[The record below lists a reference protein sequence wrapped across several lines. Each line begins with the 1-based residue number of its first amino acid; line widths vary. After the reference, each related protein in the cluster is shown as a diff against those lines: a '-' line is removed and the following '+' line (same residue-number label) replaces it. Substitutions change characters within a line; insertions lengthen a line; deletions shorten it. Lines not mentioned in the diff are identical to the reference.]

1 LKGRWCSCF
10 NPEADLNAVQTLFV
24 YDKGIIEGLGLTM
37 DSPVVPDRAKRI
49 LKRSIY
55 EGLAGNERRLN
66 LYFRPSRLTR
76 NEIITNEILQI
87 DVHVPATQ
95 DYFAYRV
102 QKRVRELL
110 HRKQVGTMI
119 LHFDGQLGELP
130 SMQGFVCVG
139 SRYNFYRV
147 I

>member
-1 LKGRWCSCF
+1 M
-10 NPEADLNAVQTLFV
+10 QTLFV

-110 HRKQVGTMI
+110 HGKQVGTMI

>member
-1 LKGRWCSCF
+1 M
-10 NPEADLNAVQTLFV
+10 E
-24 YDKGIIEGLGLTM
+24 DKEILEGIGLTT
-37 DSPVVPDRAKRI
+37 DSTQLEKAKRI
-49 LKRSIY
+49 IKRSIY
-55 EGLAGNERRLN
+55 EGLAGSERRLN
-66 LYFRPSRLTR
+66 LYFRPSRPTR

-87 DVHVPATQ
+87 DVHAPATQ
-95 DYFAYRV
+95 DYMTYRV

-110 HRKQVGTMI
+110 HKQKVGTML
-119 LHFDGQLGELP
+119 LHFEGQLGELP

>member
-1 LKGRWCSCF
+1 M
-10 NPEADLNAVQTLFV
+10 QTLFV

-66 LYFRPSRLTR
+66 LYFRPSRPSR

-102 QKRVRELL
+102 QKRVKELL
-110 HRKQVGTMI
+110 HRKQVGTML

-130 SMQGFVCVG
+130 SMQGFLRVG

-147 I
+147 V

>member
-1 LKGRWCSCF
+1 MG
-10 NPEADLNAVQTLFV
+10 VIQTLFME
-24 YDKGIIEGLGLTM
+24 DEEILTGLGLSV
-37 DSPVVPDRAKRI
+37 DSPAIDKARRI

-55 EGLAGNERRLN
+55 DGLATNERRLN
-66 LYFRPSRLTR
+66 LYFRPSRLPR
-76 NEIITNEILQI
+76 NEIITNEILQV

-110 HRKQVGTMI
+110 HRQQVGSMI

-139 SRYNFYRV
+139 SRYSFYRV

>member
-1 LKGRWCSCF
+1 L
-10 NPEADLNAVQTLFV
+10 
-24 YDKGIIEGLGLTM
+24 EGLGLKE
-37 DSPVVPDRAKRI
+37 DSPIPDKAERI

-55 EGLAGNERRLN
+55 EGLAGSAKRLN

-76 NEIITNEILQI
+76 NEIVTNEILQI

-95 DYFAYRV
+95 DYSAYRV

-110 HRKQVGTMI
+110 HKKQVGTML

-139 SRYNFYRV
+139 SRYSFYRV